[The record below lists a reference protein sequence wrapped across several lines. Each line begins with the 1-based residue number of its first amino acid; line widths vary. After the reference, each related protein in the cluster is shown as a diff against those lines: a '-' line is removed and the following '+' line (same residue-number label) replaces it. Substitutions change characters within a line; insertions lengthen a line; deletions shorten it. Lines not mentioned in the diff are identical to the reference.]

1 MPHRFNKLPPISLGP
16 RPCGCFP
23 GEVLYVCEA
32 AGCRHPSLTVW
43 TTRVSNTDRTPYV
56 RGSAP
61 SRGGGPPWPLG
72 ARTPSS
78 DFTPQACKPPTSPGC
93 RQRGGLSRAPSALWP
108 GSPAPRSHA
117 LRPVTTG
124 NAFSAMS
131 YRNCWHIFGP
141 RLGGW
146 RRNLRP
152 PRLALDTAP
161 GAETLDRALAQWL
174 RFLTAADGGAISG
187 PRWLA
192 DRPAQLGIVGCLG
205 TPNPARVHPTAALPA
220 PRAAGSV
227 GQHLVSYAPLG
238 RPGPRG
244 AGARLACVRRSARI
258 RPKP

>member
-1 MPHRFNKLPPISLGP
+1 MHTHPPRILPLRHANHLPPL
-16 RPCGCFP
+16 
-23 GEVLYVCEA
+23 A
-32 AGCRHPSLTVW
+32 AGSG
-43 TTRVSNTDRTPYV
+43 V
-56 RGSAP
+56 RP
-61 SRGGGPPWPLG
+61 
-72 ARTPSS
+72 
-78 DFTPQACKPPTSPGC
+78 
-93 RQRGGLSRAPSALWP
+93 SRAPSALWP
-108 GSPAPRSHA
+108 GPPAPHSHA

-174 RFLTAADGGAISG
+174 RFLTAANGGAISG

-205 TPNPARVHPTAALPA
+205 TPNPAQVHPTAAMPATPCCGVRGPA
-220 PRAAGSV
+220 PRV
-227 GQHLVSYAPLG
+227 LRTP
-238 RPGPRG
+238 RPPRPPRG
-244 AGARLACVRRSARI
+244 RGQTCMCQALGAHSPQTIVKFTHQRG
-258 RPKP
+258 